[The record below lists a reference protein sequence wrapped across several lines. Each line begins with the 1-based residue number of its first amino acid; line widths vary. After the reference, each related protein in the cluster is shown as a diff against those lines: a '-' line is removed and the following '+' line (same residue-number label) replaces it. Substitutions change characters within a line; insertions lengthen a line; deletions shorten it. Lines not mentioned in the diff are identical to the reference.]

1 MGTRRDTVVGVS
13 ANAGIIQVPRGK
25 TANRNNKSGKT
36 WFCPLLRISV
46 VLENTSGKADELR
59 LGATSMKEN
68 VQQEK

>member
-1 MGTRRDTVVGVS
+1 MGPRRDTVVGVS
-13 ANAGIIQVPRGK
+13 ANAGIIQVPRCK

-46 VLENTSGKADELR
+46 VLANTSGKVYELR
-59 LGATSMKEN
+59 VGAMSVKEC